1 MKNKKASLVRS
12 LVMLGMPHRFTHA
25 MLRKKIGAVFPDIK
39 PLLKAMRDNGQLSCE
54 REPGTV
60 YYWYSLT
67 PYGRQQ
73 AEFAYSLLAALDLLD
88 GTGTDQIENIKAA
101 ANVVIS
107 RHKHG
112 ESLDA
117 AIYDLEGLL

>member
-1 MKNKKASLVRS
+1 
-12 LVMLGMPHRFTHA
+12 MLGMPHRFTHA

-73 AEFAYSLLAALDLLD
+73 AEFAYSLLAALELLD
-88 GTGTDQIENIKAA
+88 GSNTDEIDNLKAA
-101 ANVVIS
+101 ANVVVS
-107 RHKHG
+107 RYEND
-112 ESLDA
+112 ESLTA
-117 AIYDLEGLL
+117 AIYDLRQLL

>member
-1 MKNKKASLVRS
+1 MKSKKASLVRS

-73 AEFAYSLLAALDLLD
+73 AEFAYSLLAALELLD
-88 GTGTDQIENIKAA
+88 GSNTDEIDNLKAA
-101 ANVVIS
+101 ANVVVS
-107 RHKHG
+107 RYEND
-112 ESLDA
+112 ESLTA
-117 AIYDLEGLL
+117 AIYDLRQLL